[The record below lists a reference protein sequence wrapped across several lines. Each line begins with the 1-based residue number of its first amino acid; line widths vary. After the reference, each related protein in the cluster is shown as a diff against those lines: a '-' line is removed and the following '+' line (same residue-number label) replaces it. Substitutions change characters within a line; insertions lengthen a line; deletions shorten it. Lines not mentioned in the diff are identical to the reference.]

1 MSYGCRTRLSTSELF
16 NYSYSHWIFDGIQQA
31 EEGLSLDRQPW
42 YDESSL
48 YTLCKARA
56 EAVELNQSHPLPVT
70 TSVDTLSTASY
81 HTTSNYYHEGSTS
94 AFPQEVQEEEDI
106 WYVDVALHPS
116 LMHGSGDQVLVPQRA
131 TSQVGSTSRMSLD
144 MGDFLGCPMG
154 GGNSNSFRSS
164 CTQGSPSTL
173 SELDGQ
179 LSSMESSITGDP
191 TAQELWITCLR
202 RGLMSGL

>member
-1 MSYGCRTRLSTSELF
+1 MLR
-16 NYSYSHWIFDGIQQA
+16 
-31 EEGLSLDRQPW
+31 
-42 YDESSL
+42 
-48 YTLCKARA
+48 KARA

-81 HTTSNYYHEGSTS
+81 HTTSNYYHGGSTS

-106 WYVDVALHPS
+106 WYVGVALHPS
-116 LMHGSGDQVLVPQRA
+116 LMHGSGDQVLVPQQA
-131 TSQVGSTSRMSLD
+131 TSRVGSTSRMSLN

-164 CTQGSPSTL
+164 HTQGSPSTL

-179 LSSMESSITGDP
+179 LSSMESSIAGDP
-191 TAQELWITCLR
+191 TAQELWTTCLR